1 MVSEVFGRKLPDPD
15 FRGELIG
22 KRHLVT
28 VSVLY
33 YLPDHPSLINEF
45 LWQTMDLGP
54 KYPRIGQFLDFWR
67 REIDATIKEVMIS
80 GSRSLAP
87 RMVLKIDEMLVLH

>member
-1 MVSEVFGRKLPDPD
+1 MASED
-15 FRGELIG
+15 FRRRVVDGGLAG
-22 KRHLVT
+22 SRQLVT

-33 YLPDHPSLINEF
+33 YLPDYPSLLNEF

-54 KYPRIGQFLDFWR
+54 KYPRVEAFLDHWR

-80 GSRSLAP
+80 GSRSTAARTL
-87 RMVLKIDEMLVLH
+87 RTVDDLVVLH